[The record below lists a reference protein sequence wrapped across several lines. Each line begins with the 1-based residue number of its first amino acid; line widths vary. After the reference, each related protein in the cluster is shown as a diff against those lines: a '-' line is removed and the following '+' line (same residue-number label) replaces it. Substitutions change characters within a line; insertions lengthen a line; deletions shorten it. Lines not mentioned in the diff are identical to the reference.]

1 LLVAEVMQIR
11 KSRLLFLGV
20 LIATAV
26 TWYVGGLGLEP
37 HLRVLALQ
45 PRVTTAF
52 QDPVTG
58 QSDALLT
65 LICFGLL
72 APMAAFVVMLVLMF
86 VVRGL
91 EAVLQSI
98 RTPGW
103 FSFPLVGAGVV
114 GGLYATTEVWLPTSL
129 YGLGLVARAYFVYT
143 NGTVPLVH

>member
-1 LLVAEVMQIR
+1 MQMR

-20 LIATAV
+20 IVASAV

-37 HLRVLALQ
+37 HLVALASQ

-52 QDPVTG
+52 QDPVSG

-72 APMAAFVVMLVLMF
+72 TPMAAFVVMLVLMF
-86 VVRGL
+86 LVRGL
-91 EAVLQSI
+91 EAVLQSV
-98 RTPGW
+98 RGPGW

-114 GGLYATTEVWLPTSL
+114 GALYVCADVWMPTSL

-143 NGTVPLVH
+143 NGALPVVH